1 LPGVAGADKLCL
13 NKRASGGRGGKAV
26 NEIPRPG
33 DLAADIDWAGRA
45 RALAPMIEAAAP
57 RTEQARQVA
66 DDVMA
71 ALHEAQLFRMAMP
84 RSLGGGEA
92 TPMAVTEVM
101 EIVAAADAS
110 TAWCLGQAMGCT
122 YAGAYLDPAAA
133 RDIFAAPD
141 AVLAWGPGSR
151 SARAVADGDGYR
163 VSGEWMFA
171 SGSRHATWI
180 GAHCPIFEAD
190 GETPRMVGGR
200 QVIRSMMF
208 PKSSAKMVDV
218 WHVMGLRGTGS
229 DNYVLDGLYVPE
241 THSYRRDNVEDRRVD
256 TALYRIPL
264 LTFYGFAFAGVAMGI
279 ARAMLD
285 ALIELAET
293 KVAGGASGPLR
304 ENAVIQ
310 SKVAEAEGKLAS
322 ARAYLMQML
331 GETYETGLQTRDFPT
346 EQRARLRV
354 AITTAMDNS
363 RQVVEFAYNAAGA
376 TAIFESQ
383 PFERRFRDMHAVTQ
397 QGQAHLSNYEVAG
410 QVLLGLPSQGHRL

>member
-1 LPGVAGADKLCL
+1 MRK
-13 NKRASGGRGGKAV
+13 GKAV
-26 NEIPRPG
+26 NEIPRPA
-33 DLAADIDWAGRA
+33 DLAADIDWAARA
-45 RALAPMIEAAAP
+45 RAVAPLIAEAAP
-57 RTEQARQVA
+57 RTEAARQVA
-66 DDVMA
+66 DEVME
-71 ALHEAQLFRMAMP
+71 ALHDAQLFRMAMP
-84 RSLGGGEA
+84 RSIGGGEA
-92 TPMAVTEVM
+92 TPMQVFEVM

-110 TAWCLGQAMGCT
+110 TAWCLGQGQGCT

-133 RDIFAAPD
+133 NDIFAAPN
-141 AVLAWGPGSR
+141 AILAWGPGSK

-180 GAHCPIFEAD
+180 GAHCPIFESD
-190 GETPRMVGGR
+190 GETPRLVNGR
-200 QVIRSMMF
+200 QAVRSMMF
-208 PKSSAKMVDV
+208 PKSSAKMVDT

-229 DNYVLDGLYVPE
+229 DNYILDNLYVPE
-241 THSYRRDNVEDRRVD
+241 THSYRRDHPDDRRVD
-256 TALYRIPL
+256 SALYRIPL
-264 LTFYGFAFAGVAMGI
+264 LTFYGFTFAGVAMGI

-285 ALIELAET
+285 ALKTLAET
-293 KVAGGASGPLR
+293 KVAGGSSAPLR

-310 SKVAEAEGKLAS
+310 SEVAKAEGKLAS

-331 GETYETGLQTRDFPT
+331 EETYATGLQTPDFPLD
-346 EQRARLRV
+346 QRAGLRI
-354 AITTAMDNS
+354 AITTAMDHA